1 VTWLRRQA
9 LWWRAK
15 RGLHVFLH
23 VIWQDYLP
31 SVASRGR
38 SKQSVSFFLH
48 NAFVK
53 NNNNKWITHT
63 IPVR

>member
-1 VTWLRRQA
+1 MQWMRRQA

-15 RGLHVFLH
+15 RGLHVFLR
-23 VIWQDYLP
+23 VIWQDFLP
-31 SVASRGR
+31 PASASGR
-38 SKQSVSFFLH
+38 TKLTTGFFLH

-53 NNNNKWITHT
+53 NNNNKWITHS